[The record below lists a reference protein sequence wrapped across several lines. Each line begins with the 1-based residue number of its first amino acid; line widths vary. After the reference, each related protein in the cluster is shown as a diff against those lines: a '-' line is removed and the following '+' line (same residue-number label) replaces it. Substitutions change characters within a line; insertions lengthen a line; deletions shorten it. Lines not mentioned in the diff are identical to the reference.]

1 MPTNPGFDFLKNWN
15 LGVELEVE
23 VRDGETVVTGM
34 LKKMSVTYSCISQF
48 TLKKKKNL
56 WAAGGRPDF
65 SAKERILMP

>member
-48 TLKKKKNL
+48 TLKKKKISGPL
-56 WAAGGRPDF
+56 WGDLTSLQRRGF
-65 SAKERILMP
+65 